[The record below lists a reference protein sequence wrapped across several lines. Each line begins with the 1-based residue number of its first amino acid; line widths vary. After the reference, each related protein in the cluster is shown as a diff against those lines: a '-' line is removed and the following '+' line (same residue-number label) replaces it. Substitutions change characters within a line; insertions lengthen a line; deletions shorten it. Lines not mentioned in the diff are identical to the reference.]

1 VGSALFR
8 LSAIILA
15 GLVSFAAQDRA
26 SSHETQSHETS
37 NQSPVAA
44 AGFAPIAL
52 TIPDTDVVDQN
63 GRKLKFY
70 RDLVKGR
77 AVAINFIFTTC
88 RTICPMLT
96 ATFGAVQEDVGDRL
110 GRDLFLISISL
121 DPEND
126 TAFELSAYAQKFG
139 AKPGWTFVTGQPAD
153 IAILLKALNASAP
166 VTEDHTAIA
175 LIGNGAANTWRRAY
189 GLDSAPVIA
198 AALRQAATGESQVKA
213 GAASYFTNLQLIDQQ
228 GRAVRFYDDTLH
240 DRVIL
245 ITSFFTG
252 CSDICPMA
260 IENLRDAEKIL
271 PESLGREIR
280 MIAISV
286 DPEEDTPEKL
296 RDFAKDHGLDDR
308 WTLLTGKKENID
320 WVLHKLGLYVEDR
333 AQHDTSVLIGNDRT
347 GAWLKLLAMSQPEMI
362 ARSIKSVAAGK
373 VAQ

>member
-1 VGSALFR
+1 MASVKDARRRRCSLFSLSDFFHCQIFLALYWNSQACRGLRGVAHRVRLSLQEIFPVASICGSVTFPRRRVGASLFR

-15 GLVSFAAQDRA
+15 GLLSFAAQDRA
-26 SSHETQSHETS
+26 SSHETS

-44 AGFAPIAL
+44 ASFAPIAL
-52 TIPDTDVVDQN
+52 TIPDTDVIDQN

-139 AKPGWTFVTGQPAD
+139 AKSGWTFVTGQPAD

-175 LIGNGAANTWRRAY
+175 LIGNGAANTWRRA
-189 GLDSAPVIA
+189 
-198 AALRQAATGESQVKA
+198 
-213 GAASYFTNLQLIDQQ
+213 
-228 GRAVRFYDDTLH
+228 
-240 DRVIL
+240 
-245 ITSFFTG
+245 
-252 CSDICPMA
+252 
-260 IENLRDAEKIL
+260 
-271 PESLGREIR
+271 
-280 MIAISV
+280 
-286 DPEEDTPEKL
+286 
-296 RDFAKDHGLDDR
+296 
-308 WTLLTGKKENID
+308 
-320 WVLHKLGLYVEDR
+320 
-333 AQHDTSVLIGNDRT
+333 
-347 GAWLKLLAMSQPEMI
+347 
-362 ARSIKSVAAGK
+362 
-373 VAQ
+373 